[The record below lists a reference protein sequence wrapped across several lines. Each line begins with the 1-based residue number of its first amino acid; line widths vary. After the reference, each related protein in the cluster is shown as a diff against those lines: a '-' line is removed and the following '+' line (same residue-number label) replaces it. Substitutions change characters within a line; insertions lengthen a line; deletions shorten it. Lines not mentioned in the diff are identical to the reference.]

1 MTTKDAIDILIR
13 HNEWR
18 RGGEDYPRE
27 GEEQRPAIIGAA
39 IDTVC
44 GLRLMAV
51 AYEAGASSIL
61 IGMIASAVMQGHSK
75 EKIIK
80 WLDDFDM
87 WEGRRDKILKG

>member
-18 RGGEDYPRE
+18 RGGENP
-27 GEEQRPAIIGAA
+27 QSPIVIGAA

-51 AYEAGASSIL
+51 AYEAVASSNL
-61 IGMIASAVMQGHSK
+61 IGMIATAVMAGHSE